1 MASRNDGRKATLAEI
16 EQLLAA
22 AHAEDRRVP
31 EWVEQ
36 LAAELRAPLPEGLP
50 VAAPPPGPDVADRI
64 IAEPRL
70 SLDAQAN
77 LDARALGALKR

>member
-1 MASRNDGRKATLAEI
+1 MASRNDSRKATLAEI

-22 AHAEDRRVP
+22 ARADGRQVP
-31 EWVEQ
+31 EWLEQ
-36 LAAELRAPLPEGLP
+36 LAGELRQTGSEVASA
-50 VAAPPPGPDVADRI
+50 AAPPSPDVADRI
-64 IAEPRL
+64 LAEPRL